1 MKNIVDKF
9 KENKW
14 IVLILLVTV
23 ILRLYKIDFQSL
35 WMDEIYTLNVAS
47 SKNSF
52 STIISEVNL
61 RESFPYLYF
70 FIMNTMF
77 TLFGDT
83 SIVARI
89 PSVIFGVMGVWMIY
103 KLGKELYSKNTG
115 LISAAILAINEY
127 HLYHSQDARAYAIY
141 IFSIIL
147 SYYFLLKFIKDNSN
161 KNLIYYILS
170 AGLLLNV
177 NFFSPINV
185 IAQGLLLFGFFI
197 LNPLEKRKLLTS
209 KLIIVVVALFLSFLP
224 NIYKFYL
231 LSQFK
236 SSWIPAPTNDGLT
249 KILYEFTGY
258 SELIIF
264 ITGLLFTHYII
275 KIFNQ
280 KRTNNLNEILENKL
294 IFSYILSFVWIF
306 TVVFVII
313 LKSYTSNSLYI
324 SRYFSSLLPII
335 IIIISISIV
344 NIKNIIVKASF
355 ILMLLVFSFF
365 NLIIVKGFYKT
376 PIKTQFREASQL
388 IIEKNTKNEEVFTG
402 LKYWFDFYLNTYKV
416 TEKANLESLINEMMN
431 NPSLIKP
438 FWYVDAHGRPFELSD
453 NAQKF
458 VARTFYVDENFN
470 GFDSW
475 TKHYILLKDVKKDID
490 ITKFGKLS
498 EYNGTPFKFNIEVFE
513 NTNNIIKTSGWAY
526 FEGQDAK
533 ENTIDIVLINENGKA
548 TKIPSEKVSRP
559 DVTSYFKSSFDVSN
573 SGFSVVYNIEDLP
586 SGNYKLGVIIENKL
600 TKKLGLNLTDKTIKK

>member
-1 MKNIVDKF
+1 MKKIVNKIQ
-9 KENKW
+9 ENKW
-14 IVLILLVTV
+14 IILILLVAV

-70 FIMNTMF
+70 FIINAMF

-115 LISAAILAINEY
+115 FISAALLTINEY
-127 HLYHSQDARAYAIY
+127 HLYHSQDARAYSIY

-147 SYYFLLKFIKDNSN
+147 SYYFLIKFLKDYCN
-161 KNLIYYILS
+161 KNLINYILS
-170 AGLLLNV
+170 VALLLNV
-177 NFFSPINV
+177 NFFSPINI

-197 LNPLEKRKLLTS
+197 LNPPEKRKLLTS
-209 KLIIVVVALFLSFLP
+209 KLIIIVVAFFLSFLP

-231 LSQFK
+231 LSKFK

-249 KILYEFTGY
+249 KILFEFTGN

-264 ITGLLFTHYII
+264 IIGLLFTHYII

-280 KRTNNLNEILENKL
+280 KKTNNLNQILENKM

-344 NIKNIIVKASF
+344 NIKNIIIKASF
-355 ILMLLVFSFF
+355 ILILLVFSFF
-365 NLIIVKGFYKT
+365 NLIIVKGYYKT
-376 PIKTQFREASQL
+376 PNKAQFREASQL
-388 IIEKNTKNEEVFTG
+388 IIEKNKKNDEVFTG
-402 LKYWFDFYLNTYKV
+402 LKYWFDFYLSKFKV
-416 TEKANLESLINEMMN
+416 TEKANLESLVNEMMN

-458 VARTFYVDENFN
+458 VAKTFYVDENFD

-490 ITKFGKLS
+490 ITKFGKLTD
-498 EYNGTPFKFNIEVFE
+498 YNGTPFKFNIEVFE

-548 TKIPSEKVSRP
+548 TKIPAEKVSRP
-559 DVTSYFKSSFDVSN
+559 DVTSYFNSSFDVSN
-573 SGFSVVYNIEDLP
+573 SGFSVVYNIEELT
-586 SGNYKLGVIIENKL
+586 SGNYKLGIIIENKL

>member
-1 MKNIVDKF
+1 MKKIVNKIQ
-9 KENKW
+9 ENKW
-14 IVLILLVTV
+14 IILILLVAV

-70 FIMNTMF
+70 FIMNAMF

-115 LISAAILAINEY
+115 LISAALLTINEY
-127 HLYHSQDARAYAIY
+127 HLYHSQDARAYSIY

-147 SYYFLLKFIKDNSN
+147 SYYFLIKFLKDNCN
-161 KNLIYYILS
+161 KNLINYILS
-170 AGLLLNV
+170 VALLLNV

-185 IAQGLLLFGFFI
+185 IAQGFLLFGFFI
-197 LNPLEKRKLLTS
+197 FIPTEKRKLLTS
-209 KLIIVVVALFLSFLP
+209 KLIIIVVAFFLSFLP

-231 LSQFK
+231 LSKFK

-249 KILYEFTGY
+249 KILFEFTGN

-264 ITGLLFTHYII
+264 IIGLLFTHYII

-280 KRTNNLNEILENKL
+280 KKTNNLNQILENKM

-335 IIIISISIV
+335 LILISISIV
-344 NIKNIIVKASF
+344 NIKNIIIKASF
-355 ILMLLVFSFF
+355 ILILLVFSFF
-365 NLIIVKGFYKT
+365 NLIIVKGYYKT
-376 PIKTQFREASQL
+376 PNKAQFREASQL
-388 IIEKNTKNEEVFTG
+388 IIEKNKKNDEVFTG
-402 LKYWFDFYLNTYKV
+402 LKYWFDFYLSKFKV
-416 TEKANLESLINEMMN
+416 TEKANLESLVNEMMN

-453 NAQKF
+453 NAQQF
-458 VARTFYVDENFN
+458 VAKTFYVDENFD

-490 ITKFGKLS
+490 ITKFGKLTD
-498 EYNGTPFKFNIEVFE
+498 YNGTPFKFNIEVFE

-548 TKIPSEKVSRP
+548 TKIPAEKVSRP
-559 DVTSYFKSSFDVSN
+559 DVTSYFNSSFDVSN
-573 SGFSVVYNIEDLP
+573 SGFSVVYNIEELT
-586 SGNYKLGVIIENKL
+586 SGNYKLGIIIENKL